1 MINCDICFD
10 QAAEKLGFDFSEI
23 KIGGK
28 YTSLIEHQGLA
39 YISGQIPRVGD
50 VVQVTGKVGQEVNL
64 IQAQLA
70 ARISTMRALAIL
82 KQHYGCLK
90 IIQKILQVN
99 IFVHSA
105 ADFTQQSEVADGASE
120 ILYEVFGLNVG
131 KHTRTSVGVSQL
143 PKNAAVE
150 ISFVVA
156 IFNASIT

>member
-1 MINCDICFD
+1 M
-10 QAAEKLGFDFSEI
+10 
-23 KIGGK
+23 
-28 YTSLIEHQGLA
+28 
-39 YISGQIPRVGD
+39 
-50 VVQVTGKVGQEVNL
+50 
-64 IQAQLA
+64 
-70 ARISTMRALAIL
+70 
-82 KQHYGCLK
+82 
-90 IIQKILQVN
+90 N

-156 IFNASIT
+156 ISNSSIT